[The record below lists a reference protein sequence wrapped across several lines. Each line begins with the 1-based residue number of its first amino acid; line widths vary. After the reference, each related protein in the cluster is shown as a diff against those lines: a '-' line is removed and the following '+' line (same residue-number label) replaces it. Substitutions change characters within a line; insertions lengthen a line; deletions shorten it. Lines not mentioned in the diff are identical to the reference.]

1 MPETRLTP
9 TSYLVLGIIGQL
21 GEASPYDVK
30 VEAGRTVAPFWQ
42 VPHAQVYAQCD
53 RLLAAG
59 LLSEVRQSGGR
70 GRRVMRLTDAGRK
83 ALREWLD
90 DDTFV
95 PVEARERGILKL
107 WFGAEPGVVAPAQ
120 VREHR
125 RTLNEY
131 EALAEEVG
139 GLLTTGQRQAL
150 EFGIRYERMMVGFW
164 EWVED
169 GS

>member
-42 VPHAQVYAQCD
+42 VPHAQYD

-59 LLSEVRQSGGR
+59 LFSEIR
-70 GRRVMRLTDAGRK
+70 
-83 ALREWLD
+83 
-90 DDTFV
+90 
-95 PVEARERGILKL
+95 
-107 WFGAEPGVVAPAQ
+107 
-120 VREHR
+120 
-125 RTLNEY
+125 
-131 EALAEEVG
+131 
-139 GLLTTGQRQAL
+139 QRQAL

-164 EWVED
+164 EWGED
-169 GS
+169 TS